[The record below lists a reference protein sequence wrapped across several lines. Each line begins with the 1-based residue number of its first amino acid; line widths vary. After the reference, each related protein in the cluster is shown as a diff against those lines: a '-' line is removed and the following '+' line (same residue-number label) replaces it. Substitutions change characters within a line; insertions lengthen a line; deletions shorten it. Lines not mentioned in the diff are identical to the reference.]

1 MCAGNPVTGAGDA
14 CAPVLFMA
22 SARPFISVAPMSA
35 SIVSVISVY
44 SVNESCVG
52 GAEPPGV
59 KEVAP
64 ALRLFAAMVQGV
76 FNSNVMSKGD
86 FGCTG

>member
-1 MCAGNPVTGAGDA
+1 
-14 CAPVLFMA
+14 
-22 SARPFISVAPMSA
+22 
-35 SIVSVISVY
+35 VY